1 MTTTIAGLRSDV
13 DDLMSD
19 YEDDTTADDT
29 TADDPG
35 LCPCD
40 GPTSVNET
48 ENSTVWKTYFPVPGR
63 CPCNDT
69 TFGNETT
76 LSTILK
82 GLDQWF
88 GK

>member
-1 MTTTIAGLRSDV
+1 MSTTIAGLRSDV
-13 DDLMSD
+13 DDLKSD
-19 YEDDTTADDT
+19 YEDDTTT
-29 TADDPG
+29 DDPG

-40 GPTSVNET
+40 SPTSGNET
-48 ENSTVWKTYFPVPGR
+48 ENSTAWKTYFPVPGR

-76 LSTILK
+76 LSTILT